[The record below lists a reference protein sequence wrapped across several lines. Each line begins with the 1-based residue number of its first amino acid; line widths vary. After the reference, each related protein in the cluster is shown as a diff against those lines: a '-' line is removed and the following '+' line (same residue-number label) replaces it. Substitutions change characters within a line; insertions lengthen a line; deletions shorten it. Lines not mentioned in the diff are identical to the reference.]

1 MAAISAKDVQTLRR
15 QAGVGMMD
23 AKQALQDAE
32 GDFDSAFELLRERGL
47 AAVAKRAGR
56 EATEGTVGSYLHTQN
71 DHVVLGVLVELAC
84 ETDFVAKSP
93 EFKEAADDIAMH
105 VSWSNP
111 TWLARED
118 VDQSAVD
125 KEAELIEREA
135 KAAGKPEQ
143 ALAKIVEGRLEKFYR
158 ENVLLEQE
166 FVNKEKFEGTVGE
179 MVTALGAKM
188 GENIS
193 IRAFSRLAVGES
205 SA

>member
-1 MAAISAKDVQTLRR
+1 MGEITAKDVQTLRK

-23 AKQALQDAE
+23 AKKSLEEAG
-32 GDFDSAFELLRERGL
+32 GDFDKAFELLRERGL

-56 EATEGTVGSYLHTQN
+56 DATEGTVGSYLHRQN
-71 DHVVLGVLVELAC
+71 DRVVLGVLVALAC

-93 EFKEAADDIAMH
+93 EFRQAADDIAMH

-111 TWLARED
+111 LWLDRES
-118 VDQSAVD
+118 VDQAAAA

-135 KAAGKPEQ
+135 KASGKPEA
-143 ALAKIVEGRLEKFYR
+143 ALPKIVEGRLEKFFR
-158 ENVLLEQE
+158 DNVLLEQE
-166 FVNKEKFEGTVGE
+166 FVNKERFEGSVGE

-193 IRAFSRLAVGES
+193 IKSFSRLAVGES
-205 SA
+205 G